1 MFQLPV
7 RVYYED
13 TDSGGVV
20 YHANHLRFF
29 ERARTEWLRS
39 IGFEQD
45 ALLRDRRLVFAVHS
59 MDIRYLKP
67 IRFNAMLTVT
77 SEIKRIGRSS
87 LDFDQR
93 ILCDRLQ
100 TSYCL
105 ATVRVVCVNA
115 DTFGPCAL
123 PEDITAEIAHA

>member
-59 MDIRYLKP
+59 MDVRYLKP

-77 SEIKRIGRSS
+77 SRVESRRRTS
-87 LDFDQR
+87 LQFDQR
-93 ILCDRLQ
+93 IFCDRLE
-100 TSYCL
+100 TTYCT
-105 ATVRVVCVNA
+105 ATVRVVCVDA
-115 DTFGPCAL
+115 DTFSPCPL
-123 PEDITAEIAHA
+123 PQDMTAEFAHA